1 MIMKMKME
9 GVQDS
14 VTRFLGK
21 LKFLFRKFVFAVL
34 SVGPIPT
41 HIAFI
46 MDGNRRFA
54 RKHNL
59 KDGSGHRAGFL
70 ALMLML
76 RYCYELGVKY
86 VTAYAFSVDNF
97 NRDPEEVKHVMDL
110 MVEKIEELLK
120 EESIVN
126 SYGVRLH
133 FIGNLKLLSETAR
146 AAAEKA
152 MAATAKNNTVV
163 LLICVA
169 YSSTDEIVNAVQES
183 YNEKLHTLQDLNPN
197 GSNDN
202 QINVGYSEKDLEFAV
217 KLSDLERRM
226 YMSVSPDPDILVRTS
241 GANRLS
247 NFLLWQST
255 HTYLY
260 SPAALWPEISL
271 WHLIW
276 MVLNFQRIKHNLEK
290 KRKQL

>member
-1 MIMKMKME
+1 MQ
-9 GVQDS
+9 GVQNS
-14 VTRFLGK
+14 ITRFLGK
-21 LKFLFRKFVFAVL
+21 LKYLFRKFMFAVL
-34 SVGPIPT
+34 SVGPIPS

-59 KDGSGHRAGFL
+59 KDGSGHRVGFL

-76 RYCYELGVKY
+76 QYCYELGVKY

-152 MAATAKNNTVV
+152 MAATSKNSNVV

-169 YSSTDEIVNAVQES
+169 YSSTDEIMNAVQES
-183 YNEKLHTLQDLNPN
+183 YNEKLRSLQELIPN

-202 QINVGYSEKDLEFAV
+202 QIKVDYNRKDLEFEV
-217 KLSDLERRM
+217 TLSDLERHM
-226 YMSVSPDPDILVRTS
+226 YMSVIPDPDILVRTS

-276 MVLNFQRIKHNLEK
+276 MVLNFQRVQHNLEK

>member
-1 MIMKMKME
+1 MKRMQ
-9 GVQDS
+9 GVQNS
-14 VTRFLGK
+14 ATHFLGK
-21 LKFLFRKFVFAVL
+21 LKYLFRKFAFAVL
-34 SVGPIPT
+34 SAGPIPT

-54 RKHNL
+54 RKNNL
-59 KDGSGHRAGFL
+59 KDGSGHRVGFL

-97 NRDPEEVKHVMDL
+97 NRDPEEVKYVMDL

-133 FIGNLKLLSETAR
+133 FIGNLKLLSEKAR

-152 MAATAKNNTVV
+152 MAATAKNNNVV

-169 YSSTDEIVNAVQES
+169 YSSTDEILNAVQES
-183 YNEKLHTLQDLNPN
+183 YNEKLRTLQELNSN

-202 QINVGYSEKDLEFAV
+202 QIKVDCNEKDLECAV
-217 KLSDLERRM
+217 KLSDLERLM
-226 YMSVSPDPDILVRTS
+226 YMSVCPDPDILVRTS

-260 SPAALWPEISL
+260 SPVALWPEISF

-276 MVLNFQRIKHNLEK
+276 MVLSFQRVQHKLEK

>member
-1 MIMKMKME
+1 MQ
-9 GVQDS
+9 GVQNS
-14 VTRFLGK
+14 ITRLLGK
-21 LKFLFRKFVFAVL
+21 LKYLFRKFV
-34 SVGPIPT
+34 
-41 HIAFI
+41 
-46 MDGNRRFA
+46 RRFA

-70 ALMLML
+70 ALMSML
-76 RYCYELGVKY
+76 QYCYELGVKY

-97 NRDPEEVKHVMDL
+97 NHDPEEVKHVMDL
-110 MVEKIEELLK
+110 MVEKIKELLK

-152 MAATAKNNTVV
+152 MAATAKNNNVV
-163 LLICVA
+163 LLIC
-169 YSSTDEIVNAVQES
+169 
-183 YNEKLHTLQDLNPN
+183 
-197 GSNDN
+197 
-202 QINVGYSEKDLEFAV
+202 
-217 KLSDLERRM
+217 SDLERHT
-226 YMSVSPDPDILVRTS
+226 YMSVSPDPDILLRTS

-247 NFLLWQST
+247 NFLLWQSS

-276 MVLNFQRIKHNLEK
+276 MVLNFQRVQHNLEK

>member
-1 MIMKMKME
+1 MQHSKSPDHQLPLNLILL
-9 GVQDS
+9 
-14 VTRFLGK
+14 LGN

-97 NRDPEEVKHVMDL
+97 NRDPEEVKHRA
-110 MVEKIEELLK
+110 
-120 EESIVN
+120 

-133 FIGNLKLLSETAR
+133 FIGNLKLLSETPR
-146 AAAEKA
+146 AAVEKA
-152 MAATAKNNTVV
+152 MAATAKNNKVV

-183 YNEKLHTLQDLNPN
+183 YNEKLPTLQDLI
-197 GSNDN
+197 DH
-202 QINVGYSEKDLEFAV
+202 SEKDLGFAV
-217 KLSDLERRM
+217 KLSDVERHM

-255 HTYLY
+255 H
-260 SPAALWPEISL
+260 ISL